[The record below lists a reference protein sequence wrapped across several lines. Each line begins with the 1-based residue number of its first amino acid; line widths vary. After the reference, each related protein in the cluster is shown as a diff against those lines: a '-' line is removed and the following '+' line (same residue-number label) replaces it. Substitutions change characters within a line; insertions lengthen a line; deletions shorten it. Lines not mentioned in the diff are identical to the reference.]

1 MTGDRAGARDVSART
16 KGQAGKL
23 PIAPV
28 TGTERRPRRSRDVLK
43 VNPGS
48 GTPPDRDCSLGQT
61 ERSREEDKKRNETGG
76 KRTEEERRSGASLP
90 RAEEDGTKNINDK
103 SSQMNLLPPNCLCPP
118 PHNFPPS
125 ARQQGIC
132 IFKGVLMPFQRED

>member
-48 GTPPDRDCSLGQT
+48 GTPSDRDCSLGQM

-76 KRTEEERRSGASLP
+76 KRTEEVGH
-90 RAEEDGTKNINDK
+90 
-103 SSQMNLLPPNCLCPP
+103 LCPVP
-118 PHNFPPS
+118 KSTEPKIS
-125 ARQQGIC
+125 TIKAL
-132 IFKGVLMPFQRED
+132 K